1 MMVEPWAL
9 VLLALALIGCASYIS
24 YLLREVKLYQR
35 DVAMLVSVLHMVED
49 TMRKEAEDGET
60 LH

>member
-49 TMRKEAEDGET
+49 TMRKEAEDDET